1 MIAIP
6 NKCVHIWGS
15 NCYACPYTTPMN
27 VWSIPTM
34 HTFSP
39 NLGTD
44 PVVISLRGMEC
55 MKDDP
60 SAVDVLYAKVCL
72 TDGTDRLILFCVC
85 LMM

>member
-1 MIAIP
+1 
-6 NKCVHIWGS
+6 
-15 NCYACPYTTPMN
+15 
-27 VWSIPTM
+27 M

-44 PVVISLRGMEC
+44 PVVISLCGVEC

-72 TDGTDRLILFCVC
+72 TDGTNRLMHSNSFVLNDVLLLVHICQSI
-85 LMM
+85 M

>member
-1 MIAIP
+1 
-6 NKCVHIWGS
+6 
-15 NCYACPYTTPMN
+15 
-27 VWSIPTM
+27 M

-44 PVVISLRGMEC
+44 PVVISLRGVEC

-72 TDGTDRLILFCVC
+72 TDGTNRLMHPNPCYAEGCELLLVRICQSCDLLVGYIAITVHE
-85 LMM
+85 L

>member
-1 MIAIP
+1 MCIYGVATVMP
-6 NKCVHIWGS
+6 GT
-15 NCYACPYTTPMN
+15 YTTPTN
-27 VWSIPTM
+27 VLSIPTM

-44 PVVISLRGMEC
+44 PVVISLHGVEC

-72 TDGTDRLILFCVC
+72 TDGTNRLILFCVC